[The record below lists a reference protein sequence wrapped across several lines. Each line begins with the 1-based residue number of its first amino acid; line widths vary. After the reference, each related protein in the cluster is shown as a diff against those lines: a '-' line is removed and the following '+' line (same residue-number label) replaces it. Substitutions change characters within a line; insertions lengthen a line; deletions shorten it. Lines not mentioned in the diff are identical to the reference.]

1 MKTDRIYQMSPSHSS
16 FTGTTTT
23 AKSRWASPSSVA
35 GLLIA
40 TTSGVPLVV
49 SPRRAGS
56 FVFNVFVFIRMIT
69 RSPVLIPCRLR
80 ISWPGQRDITR
91 WWYRGTACSR
101 GNGSSSQSQI
111 RAAHPKRWR
120 NYKLWGQLPTIVLM
134 MVRTRLS
141 SPIFHFIF
149 INGGDDNTASI
160 DLRSLCITA
169 SVAATAP
176 PQQSKEQ
183 RGGCTTVRRYDSSL
197 PMWKKNVEA
206 PN

>member
-49 SPRRAGS
+49 S
-56 FVFNVFVFIRMIT
+56 T
-69 RSPVLIPCRLR
+69 TC
-80 ISWPGQRDITR
+80 
-91 WWYRGTACSR
+91 
-101 GNGSSSQSQI
+101 
-111 RAAHPKRWR
+111 
-120 NYKLWGQLPTIVLM
+120 
-134 MVRTRLS
+134 